1 MIRAPVT
8 LRIGS
13 KCGTCDDDR
22 ARKNQQSDVVQETS
36 GSFSEMKEQ
45 AASIFVQIIVKPR
58 YRIRVQELVKEP
70 ATSSPFA
77 SVAKREKTPRG
88 HIHALG
94 WRLAKEEA
102 WTIQMAYSSSIGM
115 CG

>member
-1 MIRAPVT
+1 VI
-8 LRIGS
+8 
-13 KCGTCDDDR
+13 
-22 ARKNQQSDVVQETS
+22 QETG
-36 GSFSEMKEQ
+36 GSFSEMKEK

-77 SVAKREKTPRG
+77 SVTKREKTPRG
-88 HIHALG
+88 NIHALG
-94 WRLAKEEA
+94 RRLAKEKA
-102 WTIQMAYSSSIGM
+102 WAIQMAYSSSIAM